1 MITMKFL
8 SLLSF
13 FTFLILDYLIK
24 NNYLVYS
31 IKKIYFKFIGLNYF
45 NIALILTAIVFLI
58 LMLFNYFGFSLICFD
73 CSSFDGDF
81 FKFMP
86 DSSSGTG
93 VNNTVKADGTVNIN
107 HPNLIVSVPSSS
119 LNNLEAAAS
128 VAGGGSLAL
137 KVAQQVAG
145 GPGVKIAEAGATWV
159 ASQALTVGLGKI
171 LNSNDSNNSNNTN
184 NFINGFD
191 GLSNNNLND
200 KFNDFP
206 LNLLPEINQLAT
218 AELMFL
224 FIILNVFIVKYIITV
239 DFKKY
244 IPNNKA
250 GNILEYFIDR
260 YIKLWSKSVNFLLIV
275 SWCGLF
281 ICVIGSKIFL
291 YYVLYT

>member
-119 LNNLEAAAS
+119 LNILEAAAS

-159 ASQALTVGLGKI
+159 ASQALTVGVGKI

-224 FIILNVFIVKYIITV
+224 IIILNIFIVNYITSI
-239 DFKKY
+239 DYNKY
-244 IPNNKA
+244 IPNNKV
-250 GNILEYFIDR
+250 GNILKYFINR
-260 YIKLWSKSVNFLLIV
+260 YITLWSKSNKFLLIF
-275 SWCGLF
+275 SLIGLF
-281 ICVIGSKIFL
+281 VCVISSKLFL
-291 YYVLYT
+291 YYVLNS